1 MGKEIL
7 TTVYESQGKY
17 TTTIPAS
24 IVGLMNIEK
33 GYQLK
38 WSIEGDK
45 LVIEVRRIK
54 KGRRGNE

>member
-24 IVGLMNIEK
+24 IVSLMNVEK
-33 GYQLK
+33 GDKLK
-38 WSIEGDK
+38 WTIKDDK
-45 LVIEVRRIK
+45 LVIEIKRISK
-54 KGRRGNE
+54 